1 MDGSVVEQEIKEWD
15 FKSETCHDGTTKV
28 ALRQPV
34 PLQFSEFI
42 RNNLLIVRMFQA
54 SGHPTVKSIEIH
66 DKVSGGY
73 SKENRSATVTRED
86 GSKFKVF
93 IKGSED

>member
-1 MDGSVVEQEIKEWD
+1 MDGSVVEQQIKEWE
-15 FKSETCHDGTTKV
+15 FKTETRPDGTTKV

-42 RNNLLIVRMFQA
+42 RNDLLIVRMFQA

-66 DKVSGGY
+66 DKV
-73 SKENRSATVTRED
+73 
-86 GSKFKVF
+86 
-93 IKGSED
+93 